1 MRLLLDT
8 HVVIWWDLGA
18 PLSAEAHR
26 AIMEADEVCV
36 SAVSEWEVAIKAG
49 LGKIRSKRSIET
61 VVRENGFT
69 ELPVLMRHAHR
80 VRTLPTLHRDPFDR
94 LLIAQAQAEGLRI
107 VTRDEAVIAYAV
119 PSLRA

>member
-18 PLSAEAHR
+18 PLSTEAHR

-36 SAVSEWEVAIKAG
+36 SAVSEWEIAIKAG
-49 LGKIRSKRSIET
+49 LGKIRSKRSIEM

-69 ELPVLMRHAHR
+69 ELPVLVRHAQR

-107 VTRDEAVIAYAV
+107 VTRDEAVIGYGV
-119 PSLRA
+119 PSIRA